1 MTDIP
6 STSTS
11 TSATASTS
19 VKAAKKTW
27 IPQHLFKKQ
36 QREQQKAKRQEASA
50 KQIVANATPAETS
63 NAATSTLAVAS
74 DEKLQASPQ
83 SQQPSINAPVP
94 VSAPAEPSTS
104 TVSQFVLNL
113 AVAHSDAL
121 SGL

>member
-6 STSTS
+6 PTSTS
-11 TSATASTS
+11 TSATASTT

-36 QREQQKAKRQEASA
+36 QREQKAKKQEASA
-50 KQIVANATPAETS
+50 QQNVRTATPAETS

-74 DEKLQASPQ
+74 NEKLQASPQ
-83 SQQPSINAPVP
+83 PQQPSSNAVTLTP
-94 VSAPAEPSTS
+94 SAEPSTS

-113 AVAHSDAL
+113 AVAHPDGL
-121 SGL
+121 SAS